1 MAAIALLGSGEFL
14 PWARPVDLWLAESST
29 GSSDRA
35 LVIPLASAPEGPDV
49 YARWA
54 AMGSAHYAELG
65 LTPEVLPLRT
75 RDDAFDAACVDAVA
89 DARLIFFSGGN
100 PGYLTEALRDTPF
113 WEAVVAA
120 VAAGTAFGGCS
131 AGAVA
136 IGTLAPFI
144 RDEMIDHW
152 VDGLRLLD
160 GAFIAPHFDVL
171 DSYAPNLR
179 NLIMEMSPPGSIAI
193 GIDEDT
199 ALYGDDGA
207 WQVAGVGSA
216 WFAGD
221 DGLVPVAAGAT
232 SEAILGLT
240 VE

>member
-14 PWARPVDLWLAESST
+14 PWARPVDQWLADHATAE
-29 GSSDRA
+29 SDRA
-35 LVIPLASAPEGPDV
+35 LVVPLASAPEGPDV
-49 YARWA
+49 YERWA
-54 AMGSAHYAELG
+54 SMGVAHYRELG

-75 RDDAFDAACVDAVA
+75 RDDAFDASCVDAVA

-100 PGYLTEALRDTPF
+100 PGYLAEALRDTPF

-120 VAAGTAFGGCS
+120 VSAGTAFGGCS

-136 IGTLAPFI
+136 PGALAPYV
-144 RDEMIDHW
+144 RNEMLESW

-179 NLIMEMSPPGSIAI
+179 RVIMDMCPPDCTAV
-193 GIDEDT
+193 GIDEET

-207 WQVAGVGSA
+207 WQVAGNGSVWIA
-216 WFAGD
+216 T
-221 DGLVPVAAGAT
+221 DGELVPIAPGAL
-232 SEAILGLT
+232 SEMKLGLT
-240 VE
+240 LE